1 MKVCPLCAEWA
12 PVKAS
17 HCRRCGIRV
26 ITRSPLL
33 PAGLVPLAAQN
44 SPILE
49 RPRSKV
55 LPAIA
60 ITVYLIVLFA
70 MAAYLGLLLH
80 GYRGI

>member
-12 PVKAS
+12 PVKAT

-33 PAGLVPLAAQN
+33 PAGHVPLADQN
-44 SPILE
+44 STILE
-49 RPRSKV
+49 KPRNKA

-60 ITVYLIVLFA
+60 ITLYLVVLFA
-70 MAAYLGLLLH
+70 LATYLGLLLH
-80 GYRGI
+80 G